1 MSTNNN
7 NNDNKTHDVN
17 DTGVQTD
24 EKKQHFDDIYIC
36 DTPVPYKI
44 RILDDLSYVSDDFNR
59 EMFDT
64 HIVPIFENKL
74 ADNEFDNNGMKKK
87 VQYVDLCAC
96 FGNTTMAAL
105 HQMSYDDIR
114 ENWSDET
121 RCQIIDKP
129 RRTFN
134 HHYDNFTHVLV
145 NVEVTAIDISPQAM
159 AYGKKVG
166 LYDTTIVCDLN
177 NRTSPEFTQTKTAM
191 GKADIVIS
199 TAALVYLELDTIEVL
214 IEAFAN
220 GTGSDNGRMLVNFLN
235 PFALKKADATKRILL
250 SKLEFVAS
258 RATRHRRMSPL
269 EQENYP
275 GEEWSLLEL
284 WVLQK
289 KKK

>member
-105 HQMSYDDIR
+105 HQMSYNDIR
-114 ENWSDET
+114 DNWSDET
-121 RCQIIDKP
+121 RCQTIDKP

-134 HHYDNFTHVLV
+134 DGNSDDNVE
-145 NVEVTAIDISPQAM
+145 VEVTAIDISPQAM

-199 TAALVYLELDTIEVL
+199 TAALVYLELETIEEL
-214 IEAFAN
+214 IDSFA
-220 GTGSDNGRMLVNFLN
+220 DNGSEDGMMLVNFLN
-235 PFALKKADATKRILL
+235 PFALEKADATKRILL

>member
-59 EMFDT
+59 EMFET
-64 HIVPIFENKL
+64 HIVPIFEKNDGDNDNRKTKL
-74 ADNEFDNNGMKKK
+74 
-87 VQYVDLCAC
+87 QYVDLCAC

-105 HQMSYDDIR
+105 HQMSYNDIR
-114 ENWSDET
+114 DNWSDET
-121 RCQIIDKP
+121 RCQTIDKP

-134 HHYDNFTHVLV
+134 DGNSDDNVE
-145 NVEVTAIDISPQAM
+145 VEVTAIDISPQAM

-199 TAALVYLELDTIEVL
+199 TAALVYLELETIEEL
-214 IEAFAN
+214 IDSFA
-220 GTGSDNGRMLVNFLN
+220 DNGSEDGMMLVNFLN
-235 PFALKKADATKRILL
+235 PFALEKADATKRILL